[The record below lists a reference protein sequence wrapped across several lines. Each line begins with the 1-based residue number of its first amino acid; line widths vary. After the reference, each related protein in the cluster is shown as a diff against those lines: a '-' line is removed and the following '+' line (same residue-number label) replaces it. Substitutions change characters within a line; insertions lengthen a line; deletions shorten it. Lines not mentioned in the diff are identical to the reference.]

1 MAWAAFVDFLHN
13 KLAEDGFKSLSQ
25 ARPKWQVKAVEDLRE
40 WGDHQV
46 IEAVRECG
54 IYDKRTMKGLH
65 GLLNRRNECAHPEDY
80 DPGLNESLGYIT
92 ELFKRLEAL
101 QKKSP

>member
-1 MAWAAFVDFLHN
+1 MAWAAFVDFLHQ

-25 ARPKWQVKAVEDLRE
+25 ARPKWGVKAVEDLRE
-40 WGDHQV
+40 WGDHQL
-46 IEAVRECG
+46 IEAARECG
-54 IYDKRTMKGLH
+54 IYEKRTMKALH

-80 DPGLNESLGYIT
+80 DPGLNESLGYVT